1 MVSAPN
7 TRAEQLGAVT
17 AVLRAIPDPKE
28 QRAILDALFAEG
40 RKRQYRRSGAGRRA
54 AVDSQRRETTPDSC
68 GTPRGHLQHR
78 YHGEEICDACRE
90 AHKLEMRE
98 WRSANRTPA
107 AVGGA
112 R

>member
-1 MVSAPN
+1 VVTKPN
-7 TRAEQLGAVT
+7 TRVEQLGAVT
-17 AVLRAIPDPKE
+17 AVLRAIPDPAE
-28 QRAILDALFAEG
+28 QRAVLDALFAEG

-68 GTPRGHLQHR
+68 GTPRGHALHR

-98 WRSANRTPA
+98 WRAAKRAVA